1 VSDNEKVTE
10 SKEFS
15 ISGDNRMKSNP
26 FTPLALDLSK
36 VPKKGE
42 PPVPRI
48 KDNSFFENTTQGGNW
63 DVKAITES
71 EVKEFKKDMIVTL
84 GPTSNVEANDNV
96 SIPKSSEKEIN
107 KISEFINTKDFNETG
122 NYADIYNQERSVR
135 GIYND
140 DELHAL
146 IIFLI
151 FSLILTPQRGT
162 LDDLYCSRYPLA
174 DGKLPVLHFLHFH
187 LNHPENQSLIPL
199 LLKKVILIF

>member
-1 VSDNEKVTE
+1 MKVDTEETVSDNEKVTQ

-15 ISGDNRMKSNP
+15 MSGDNRNKSNP
-26 FTPLALDLSK
+26 FTPLALDLTK
-36 VPKKGE
+36 VAKKGE

-48 KDNSFFENTTQGGNW
+48 KDNSFFENSTQKLNW

-84 GPTSNVEANDNV
+84 GPTSNAVADENDT
-96 SIPKSSEKEIN
+96 IPKSSDKGIASYLE
-107 KISEFINTKDFNETG
+107 ETET
-122 NYADIYNQERSVR
+122 YSDIYSQERSVR

-140 DELHAL
+140 DELHSL

-162 LDDLYCSRYPLA
+162 LDDLY
-174 DGKLPVLHFLHFH
+174 
-187 LNHPENQSLIPL
+187 
-199 LLKKVILIF
+199 